1 MSILTDS
8 ADINE
13 PKDIDST
20 LFKLYSLFLNVNEI
34 EELKDRFLAPGM
46 RYGDVKKEL
55 FEKLSGHPSLSA
67 LCYY

>member
-13 PKDIDST
+13 PKDIDSP
-20 LFKLYSLFLNVNEI
+20 LFKLYSLFLDQNEI
-34 EELKDRFLAPGM
+34 DELKDRFLAPGM

-55 FEKLSGHPSLSA
+55 FEKFAPL
-67 LCYY
+67 